1 MNKETYFKHV
11 VWTSNL
17 RLQKKPG
24 KANLNIHLFDSVSVL
39 CVRSKKEK
47 FEVRKKT
54 KNPPKKENVRSSL
67 PTEKKI
73 GNLYDGLTWN
83 WRKA

>member
-1 MNKETYFKHV
+1 M
-11 VWTSNL
+11 
-17 RLQKKPG
+17 
-24 KANLNIHLFDSVSVL
+24 NIHLFDSVSVL

-73 GNLYDGLTWN
+73 GNLYDGLT
-83 WRKA
+83 